1 MQFIDDKYERREKTR
16 KALVNAQTI
25 VEQSANVKSDMLSK
39 IRQDINSPLNDIIKI
54 ATDAEESLGN
64 TEKTIESLTRIKM
77 SSNYLLDRVNNDDNY

>member
-54 ATDAEESLGN
+54 ATDAEEN
-64 TEKTIESLTRIKM
+64 TEDTEKTIESLTRIKM
-77 SSNYLLDRVNNDDNY
+77 SSKYLLDKINKDDNY